1 MNAPA
6 TTTPDAGKTGMGRDI
21 RQGVLLGAA
30 ILALLLPPGPLTP
43 SSLGARQGGG
53 QPALAMSVAA
63 GPDFGDT
70 APSDDTRELAHWI
83 ARTGDHAG
91 MPFVVI
97 DKRAAR
103 LYVFDASARVRD
115 TTAVL
120 IGSASGDDSVPGI
133 GSRPV
138 HEVRPEER
146 TTPAGRFVGR
156 FGHTLTGEDVVW
168 VDYDAAV
175 SMHRVRPTLQPK
187 EQRAERLDS
196 ATIDDN
202 RISYGCINVP
212 AAFYDAHIRS
222 VFSSLPAVVYVLPEH
237 KSLRQVFGL
246 I

>member
-1 MNAPA
+1 MNGPV
-6 TTTPDAGKTGMGRDI
+6 TTTSNVGKTGMGRDI
-21 RQGVLLGAA
+21 RHGVLLGAA
-30 ILALLLPPGPLTP
+30 LLALLLPPGPLTP
-43 SSLGARQGGG
+43 SPGARQAG
-53 QPALAMSVAA
+53 PSALAMPIAPR
-63 GPDFGDT
+63 PDFGDT
-70 APSDDTRELAHWI
+70 NPSNDTRELAQWI

-103 LYVFDASARVRD
+103 LYVFDASARVQD

-120 IGSASGDDSVPGI
+120 IGSAAGDDSVPGI
-133 GSRPV
+133 GDRPV

-187 EQRAERLDS
+187 ERRAERLDS
-196 ATIDDN
+196 STIDDN

-212 AAFYDAHIRS
+212 AAFYDAHIRP
-222 VFSSLPAVVYVLPEH
+222 VFSTLPAIVYVLPEH
-237 KSLRQVFGL
+237 KSLQQVFGL
-246 I
+246 S

>member
-1 MNAPA
+1 ML
-6 TTTPDAGKTGMGRDI
+6 RDI
-21 RQGVLLGAA
+21 RHGALIGAA
-30 ILALLLPPGPLTP
+30 LLALLMPPGQLVH
-43 SSLGARQGGG
+43 SVQADGHRSEVAL
-53 QPALAMSVAA
+53 PAV
-63 GPDFGDT
+63 PDFGAFD
-70 APSDDTRELAHWI
+70 ASEHARQLAHWI
-83 ARTGDHAG
+83 TRTGDHAG

-103 LYVFDASARVRD
+103 LYVFDASARVQD
-115 TTAVL
+115 STAVL

-133 GSRPV
+133 GDRPV

-187 EQRAERLDS
+187 EKRAERLDS

-212 AAFYDAHIRS
+212 AAFYDAHIRP
-222 VFSSLPAVVYVLPEH
+222 VFSSMPAVVYVLPER
-237 KSLRQVFGL
+237 KSLQQVFGL
-246 I
+246 S

>member
-6 TTTPDAGKTGMGRDI
+6 TTPPVGTGGMGRDI

-30 ILALLLPPGPLTP
+30 LLALLLPPGPLTP
-43 SSLGARQGGG
+43 SHGARQVG
-53 QPALAMSVAA
+53 QTALAMPIAPQ
-63 GPDFGDT
+63 PDFGNT
-70 APSDDTRELAHWI
+70 APSNDTRELAHWI

-91 MPFVVI
+91 MPFVLV
-97 DKRAAR
+97 DKRAAH
-103 LYVFDASARVRD
+103 LYVFDASARVQD
-115 TTAVL
+115 STAVL
-120 IGSASGDDSVPGI
+120 IGSAPGDDSVPGI
-133 GSRPV
+133 GQRPV

-175 SMHRVRPTLQPK
+175 SMHRVRPTLQPQEK
-187 EQRAERLDS
+187 RAERLDS

-212 AAFYDAHIRS
+212 ATFYDTHIRP
-222 VFSSLPAVVYVLPEH
+222 VFSSMPAVVYVLPEH
-237 KSLRQVFGL
+237 KSLQQVFGL
-246 I
+246 N